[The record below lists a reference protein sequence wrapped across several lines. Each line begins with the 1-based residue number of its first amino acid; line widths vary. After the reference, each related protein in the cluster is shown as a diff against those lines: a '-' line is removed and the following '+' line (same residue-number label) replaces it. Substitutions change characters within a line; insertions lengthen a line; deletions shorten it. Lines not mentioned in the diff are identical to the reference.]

1 MSVMDRLGQ
10 VMKSEWNARFRRD
23 DDKPT
28 KEEIAA
34 AAAAL
39 KNQTTPPAAARA
51 PARGPTVSDVDGALR
66 VLELSGSP
74 ALAEVRARH
83 RELARRY
90 HPKTLSEKSDEAH
103 AAVVVLEALT
113 DALELLEEHLLPL
126 PPGGTPG
133 PAR

>member
-1 MSVMDRLGQ
+1 MDRLGQ
-10 VMKSEWNARFRRD
+10 VMKSEWNSRFRRD
-23 DDKPT
+23 DDKST
-28 KEEIAA
+28 KDTGKGAGQQQ
-34 AAAAL
+34 
-39 KNQTTPPAAARA
+39 KNQPTPPSGAAQRA

-66 VLELSGSP
+66 VLELQGSP
-74 ALAEVRARH
+74 GLDEVRARH

-126 PPGGTPG
+126 PSTGK
-133 PAR
+133 